1 MRKNLF
7 KVGWVLLLSGGVI
20 FADTAANAALVTLSG
35 HVPAVVSQLTPKG
48 LLPGTNRLNLAI
60 GLPVRNPQDLS
71 NLLQQVYDPSSTNY
85 HKYLTPDQ
93 FTARFG
99 PTEQDYQSV
108 IDFAKSKGLVVT
120 GTHSNRMLLD
130 VQGQA
135 SDVER
140 AFNVSLKVYHHPTEN
155 RDFYAPDAN
164 PSIPATLPI
173 QDVQG
178 LDNYRRPYPNYRLRP
193 ANTNTLT
200 SSVRGL
206 NSASGTKPE
215 AATGSGPDGEYIGND
230 FRNAYV
236 PGTSLNGSAQTV
248 ALVEFDG
255 YLASDIN
262 QYELLASRTNIP
274 LQNILIDGFS
284 GAPASFGGQLEV
296 TLDID
301 MVVSM
306 APALSEIVL
315 YEGNPDNFIP
325 NDVLNHIATDNSARQ
340 VSSSWGWSGG
350 PSRTTDQIFQQ
361 MDLQGQ
367 SYFNAVGDGDAFTP
381 GANSVNGVDN
391 PLIPN
396 APSDN
401 PYITQVGGT
410 TLTMNGAGAFYA
422 SETVWNW
429 GVRFGPTEDGV
440 GTSGGISSFYS
451 IPSWQ
456 TNINMTARQGS
467 STFRNTPDV
476 AMTADDIV
484 IVLDGVDE
492 PGVGGTSCAAPLWA
506 AFTALINQQGT
517 NNGFASVGFLAP
529 ALYALAA
536 SANYTNYFHDVTT
549 GNNTWSASPNLFFAT
564 SGYDLCTGLG
574 TPNGTNLINALTRIQ
589 TTNAITHLSAPPPP
603 YGSTLNALNGGNPNG
618 NWELFIQD
626 DTSLN
631 SGVISNGWWLTVTM
645 ANPVGAAADEA
656 LTMTASSSSVPLD
669 GDETYSITVTNYGPS
684 GSTNVIVTDTLP
696 PGSTFVSASP
706 TLGSIDRSGLNVI
719 WIVGT
724 LTTNTGAQLT
734 LTLQANSLG
743 NLLNYASVSSDTP
756 DPNPADGTVSTTVSV
771 VASTPPQLS
780 ASSGGTPGSFQFT
793 VTGQSGQEYIIQAS
807 TNLVNWVD
815 VYTNPDYT
823 APFNFVD
830 PNATNYT
837 SRFYR
842 VVTGP

>member
-7 KVGWVLLLSGGVI
+7 KVGLALLLSGGVI

-48 LLPGTNRLNLAI
+48 LLPDTNRLSLAI
-60 GLPVRNPQDLS
+60 GLPLRNQGDLS

-108 IDFAKSKGLVVT
+108 IDFATAHGLVVSAV
-120 GTHSNRMLLD
+120 HPNRMVLD
-130 VQGQA
+130 VQGKA
-135 SDVER
+135 SDIEK
-140 AFNVSLKVYHHPTEN
+140 AFNVTLRVYHHPTEN
-155 RDFYAPDAN
+155 RDFFAPDTD
-164 PSIPATLPI
+164 PSVPSTLPI

-178 LDNYRRPYPNYRLRP
+178 LDNYNRPHPNYRLRP

-206 NSASGTKPE
+206 NSASGSKPE

-262 QYELLASRTNIP
+262 QYESLAGRINIP

-284 GAPASFGGQLEV
+284 GAPSPFGGQLEV

-315 YEGNPDNFIP
+315 YEGNPENFIP
-325 NDVLNHIATDNSARQ
+325 NDVLNRIATDNSARQ
-340 VSSSWGWSGG
+340 VSSSWSWSGG
-350 PSRTTDQIFQQ
+350 PSRTTDQIFEQ

-367 SYFNAVGDGDAFTP
+367 TYFNAVGDEDAFTD
-381 GANSVNGVDN
+381 GANSTNGVDN
-391 PLIPN
+391 PDLTH
-396 APSDN
+396 APGDN
-401 PYITQVGGT
+401 PFITEVGGT
-410 TLTMNGAGAFYA
+410 TLTMNGVGASYA

-429 GVRFGPTEDGV
+429 DVRFGPAFDGI
-440 GTSGGISSFYS
+440 GTCGGISSFYA

-484 IVLDGVDE
+484 IIVNGVDQT
-492 PGVGGTSCAAPLWA
+492 GVGGTSCAAPLWA

-517 NNGFASVGFLAP
+517 NNGLPSVGFFNP
-529 ALYALAA
+529 TLYALAA

-549 GNNTWSASPNLFFAT
+549 GNNTWSGSPNLFFAT

-574 TPNGTNLINALTRIQ
+574 SPNGTNLINALTITA

-626 DTSLN
+626 DTALN
-631 SGVISNGWWLTVTM
+631 SGVISNGWGLAVTM

-656 LTMTASSSSVPLD
+656 LTMTASSSSVPLG

-684 GSTNVIVTDTLP
+684 GSTNVIVADTLP
-696 PGSTFVSASP
+696 TGSTFVSASP
-706 TLGSIDRSGLNVI
+706 TLGSIDRNGLNVV

-724 LTTNTGAQLT
+724 LATNAGAQLT

-743 NLLNYASVSSDTP
+743 NLLNSVSVSSDTP
-756 DPNPADGTVSTTVSV
+756 DPNPADGTASTNVVVVS
-771 VASTPPQLS
+771 STPPQLAVS
-780 ASSGGTPGSFQFT
+780 PVGANGSFQFS

-807 TNLVNWVD
+807 TNLMNWVD
-815 VYTNPDYT
+815 IYTNPDYT